1 MKDTSKIILTLSF
14 CLFWSSFFSGCLIS
28 KDITYSKIEINQ
40 QSAISK
46 VLNFI
51 NNQVTTYSN
60 EKRFATSEE
69 LNVENRQVSGYSIE
83 MKSNDT
89 NFQIWATPKEYKKT
103 GEFSYYADSNDG
115 DVRGA
120 DHQGRKAN
128 ANDPIVE
135 QNSDELKAVLK
146 KRN

>member
-1 MKDTSKIILTLSF
+1 MKNTSKKIQIFGF
-14 CLFWSSFFSGCLIS
+14 CLFLGSIFSSCMIS

-83 MKSNDT
+83 MKSDDKH
-89 NFQIWATPKEYKKT
+89 FQIWATPKEYKKT
-103 GEFSYYADSNDG
+103 GEFSYYADSDDG

-120 DHQGRKAN
+120 DLQGRKAN
-128 ANDPIVE
+128 ANDPIIE

-146 KRN
+146 NRN